1 MPGAQ
6 FDNIEHQLSLWCGI
20 SLIEGDSN
28 STGCRDLEL
37 GIAGHNCGTLGRAL
51 GDAFITAVGYI
62 NLRQVQ
68 NMLFVPSFVILA
80 LDLVLVLMKRET

>member
-1 MPGAQ
+1 MIPTALAAGT
-6 FDNIEHQLSLWCGI
+6 L
-20 SLIEGDSN
+20 N
-28 STGCRDLEL
+28 SGLLAT
-37 GIAGHNCGTLGRAL
+37 IVGTLGRAL

-80 LDLVLVLMKRET
+80 LDLVLVLMKRETLTA